1 MLDYKLCEIQR
12 IGHHRHNLLEGGKKV
27 CCTDALFIVDFWKR
41 LGAVQI
47 ADAETANRWK
57 TNK

>member
-12 IGHHRHNLLEGGKKV
+12 VGHLRHNLLEGGKKV

-47 ADAETANRWK
+47 ADAETAKSSKLNR
-57 TNK
+57 